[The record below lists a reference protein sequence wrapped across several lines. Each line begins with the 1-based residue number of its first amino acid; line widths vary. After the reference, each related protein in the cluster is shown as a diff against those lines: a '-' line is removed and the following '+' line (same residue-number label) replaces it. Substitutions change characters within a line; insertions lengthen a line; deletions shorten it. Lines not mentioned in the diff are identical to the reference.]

1 MTTDANRMTR
11 ILAAAAGLAPA
22 AQIGAL
28 GGTGAALLL
37 PAQADAALVQSAVL
51 NVVVPA
57 TLEGLYMNVETG
69 VADVTGPVPGWDLNP
84 WDSPGLAWFSP
95 SGTNAMARYP
105 GESTGA
111 AGNLPLGTLV
121 DASRSYSNLASAVT
135 FGANPGDWL
144 LNATNYFGFQF
155 LAADALTHYG
165 WGSMIVGAAATTR
178 SIGEIWYDDTA
189 GTGIAVGARASVP
202 EPASIALLAS
212 GAVGLL
218 ALRRRRR
225 FTH

>member
-1 MTTDANRMTR
+1 
-11 ILAAAAGLAPA
+11 
-22 AQIGAL
+22 
-28 GGTGAALLL
+28 
-37 PAQADAALVQSAVL
+37 
-51 NVVVPA
+51 
-57 TLEGLYMNVETG
+57 
-69 VADVTGPVPGWDLNP
+69 
-84 WDSPGLAWFSP
+84 
-95 SGTNAMARYP
+95 MARYP

-121 DASRSYSNLASAVT
+121 DASRSYVIGAIAVT
-135 FGANPGDWL
+135 FGPNPGNWL

-155 LAADALTHYG
+155 LAADSLTHYG

-178 SIGEIWYDDTA
+178 SIGEIWYEDTTD
-189 GTGIAVGARASVP
+189 TGIAVGARASVP
-202 EPASIALLAS
+202 EPASIALLAG